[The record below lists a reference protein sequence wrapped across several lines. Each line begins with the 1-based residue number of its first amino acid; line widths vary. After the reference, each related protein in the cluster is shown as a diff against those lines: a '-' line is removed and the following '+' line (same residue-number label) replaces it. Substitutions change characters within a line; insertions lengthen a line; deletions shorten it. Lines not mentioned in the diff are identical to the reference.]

1 MWAVRTNGMSL
12 VRLCLCPPRIDRRDV
27 DGLSWF
33 DEVISSALKATPKE
47 LSIDVSY
54 YVTNDKTA
62 AAIDDGASVQ
72 SGKSKLE
79 GHGSSRNC
87 GRPQLHA
94 IVKEFCAEEGT
105 VAIASA
111 FPVRF
116 S

>member
-1 MWAVRTNGMSL
+1 MSL
-12 VRLCLCPPRIDRRDV
+12 VRLRPCPPRPDLRDV
-27 DGLSWF
+27 GGLSWF
-33 DEVISSALKATPKE
+33 DEVISSALKAKPEE
-47 LSIDVSY
+47 LSIDISY

-62 AAIDDGASVQ
+62 ATIDDGASIQ

-79 GHGSSRNC
+79 GQGTSRNC

-111 FPVRF
+111 FPVHF